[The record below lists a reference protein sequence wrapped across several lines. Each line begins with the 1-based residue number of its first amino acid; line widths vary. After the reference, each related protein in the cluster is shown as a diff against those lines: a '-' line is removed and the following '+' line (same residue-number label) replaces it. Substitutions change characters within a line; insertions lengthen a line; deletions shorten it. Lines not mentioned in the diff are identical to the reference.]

1 MKVNTTS
8 TIYSDS
14 LLLQKGTHL
23 RYPALPLNSKGLNVS
38 ALTPL
43 NFKRQGYTQLSIFI
57 FKTFLLNILKM
68 ELWKFLIVCYLVIS
82 GLKII

>member
-14 LLLQKGTHL
+14 LLLQRGTHL
-23 RYPALPLNSKGLNVS
+23 RYPVLPLNSKGLNVS
-38 ALTPL
+38 AFTPL
-43 NFKRQGYTQLSIFI
+43 NFEGQGYIQLGIFI
-57 FKTFLLNILKM
+57 FKTFLLNLLKM
-68 ELWKFLIVCYLVIS
+68 ELWKFLIVCHLVIS